1 MKSKI
6 TKSRAAILVSQ
17 NMPLEIDFI
26 DFPEKLDFGHCSID
40 GPGFIKL
47 YNSIGDKMNWPL
59 ILMNGRLRYGNKR
72 LTYAKML
79 GYTHI
84 EVVNVND
91 DKELERVRVMTCW
104 KRL

>member
-1 MKSKI
+1 MKILKAKNKI
-6 TKSRAAILVSQ
+6 QGCETLVA
-17 NMPLEIDFI
+17 EVD
-26 DFPEKLDFGHCSID
+26 KLDFGHCAID
-40 GPGFIKL
+40 APGFIKL

>member
-1 MKSKI
+1 MKI
-6 TKSRAAILVSQ
+6 LRAKNKVEGCETLVAD
-17 NMPLEIDFI
+17 L
-26 DFPEKLDFGHCSID
+26 EKLDFGHCAID

-47 YNSIGDKMNWPL
+47 YNSITETMNWPL

-84 EVVNVND
+84 EVVDVQD
-91 DKELERVRVMTCW
+91 EKELERVRVMTCW

>member
-1 MKSKI
+1 MK
-6 TKSRAAILVSQ
+6 ILKAKNKVEGCET
-17 NMPLEIDFI
+17 LVADL
-26 DFPEKLDFGHCSID
+26 EKLDFGHCAID

-47 YNSIGDKMNWPL
+47 YISMGETMNWPL
-59 ILMNGRLRYGNKR
+59 ILFKGQLRYGNKR

-84 EVVNVND
+84 EVVDVQD
-91 DKELERVRVMTCW
+91 EKELERVRVITCW

>member
-1 MKSKI
+1 MKILKAKNKI
-6 TKSRAAILVSQ
+6 QGCETLVA
-17 NMPLEIDFI
+17 EVD
-26 DFPEKLDFGHCSID
+26 KLDFGHCAID
-40 GPGFIKL
+40 APGFIKL
-47 YNSIGDKMNWPL
+47 YNSITETMMWPL
-59 ILMNGRLRYGNKR
+59 ILKDGMLRYGNKR

-91 DKELERVRVMTCW
+91 DKELERVRVLTCW

>member
-1 MKSKI
+1 MKILKAKNKI
-6 TKSRAAILVSQ
+6 EGCETLVAD
-17 NMPLEIDFI
+17 L
-26 DFPEKLDFGHCSID
+26 EKLDFGHCAID

-47 YNSIGDKMNWPL
+47 YNSITETMNWPL
-59 ILMNGRLRYGNKR
+59 ILKDGMVRYGNKR

-84 EVVNVND
+84 EVVNVNN
-91 DKELERVRVMTCW
+91 DKELERVRILTCW

>member
-1 MKSKI
+1 MK
-6 TKSRAAILVSQ
+6 ILKAKNKVEGCET
-17 NMPLEIDFI
+17 LVAELD
-26 DFPEKLDFGHCSID
+26 KLDFGHCAID

-47 YNSIGDKMNWPL
+47 YNSIDEKMNWPL
-59 ILMNGRLRYGNKR
+59 ILFNGRLRYGNKR
-72 LTYAKML
+72 LTYAKMK

-84 EVVNVND
+84 EVIDVND

>member
-1 MKSKI
+1 MKILKAKNKI
-6 TKSRAAILVSQ
+6 EGCETLIAEV
-17 NMPLEIDFI
+17 D
-26 DFPEKLDFGHCSID
+26 KLDFGHCAID
-40 GPGFIKL
+40 APGFVKL
-47 YNSIGDKMNWPL
+47 YNSIGEKMDWPL
-59 ILMNGRLRYGNKR
+59 ILKDGILRYGNKR

>member
-1 MKSKI
+1 MK
-6 TKSRAAILVSQ
+6 ILKAKNNIEGCQTLVVDVQELNFSHSV
-17 NMPLEIDFI
+17 IDADQFV
-26 DFPEKLDFGHCSID
+26 
-40 GPGFIKL
+40 KL
-47 YNSIGDKMNWPL
+47 YNSIDGIMDWPL
-59 ILMNGRLRYGNKR
+59 ILKDGRLRYGNKR

-84 EVVNVND
+84 EVIDVNN

>member
-1 MKSKI
+1 MKVLKA
-6 TKSRAAILVSQ
+6 K
-17 NMPLEIDFI
+17 N
-26 DFPEKLDFGHCSID
+26 KID
-40 GPGFIKL
+40 GYKTLVAEVDKLPFSHSVIDAEGFVKL
-47 YNSIGDKMNWPL
+47 YNSITETMNWPL
-59 ILMNGRLRYGNKR
+59 ILLNGHLRYGNKR

>member
-1 MKSKI
+1 MKILKAKNKI
-6 TKSRAAILVSQ
+6 EGCETLVAD
-17 NMPLEIDFI
+17 L
-26 DFPEKLDFGHCSID
+26 EKLDFGHCAID

-47 YNSIGDKMNWPL
+47 YNSITETMNWPL
-59 ILMNGRLRYGNKR
+59 ILFNGKLKYGNKR

-84 EVVNVND
+84 EVVNVNN